1 MAGFSPASTN
11 SSNLPQSQVVF
22 HDKKFVKNLKAKTP
36 YLRGCERK
44 PMPKNSGNQL
54 RLYMYQ
60 TFAANVTQTSE
71 GAVGSGITPSVLTT
85 TATIG
90 QYADYVNVSDFA
102 LETSIDDSLENI
114 QKELAYRL
122 GLTLSTIV
130 KNTADGANAIDSSV
144 LVQKPANVPF
154 SRTDITNQ
162 VQSLLNRNVQVFDK
176 GRNCMAGF
184 ISPCFVGDTIND
196 VSNNSLTDVL
206 KHTVEG
212 QMKLKELPGDEEVQV
227 LEWGGVCWYSTTLV
241 TQTANYK
248 GSGSTALRAYIFGE
262 DGIFAISLGDSEGAI
277 DDGDYRN
284 LKLYMFRAEKPTVSD
299 PSRVIGGWTSYNV
312 KFTVSLP
319 PDLTQRIRC
328 IDAVSLIS

>member
-1 MAGFSPASTN
+1 MAGYSPASTL
-11 SSNLPQSQVVF
+11 SSNLPQSQVIF
-22 HDKKFVKNLKAKTP
+22 HDKKFVKNLKARTP
-36 YLRGCERK
+36 YLRGCERR

-60 TFAANVTQTSE
+60 TFAANIQQTAE

-102 LETSIDDSLENI
+102 LETAIDDSLGNI
-114 QKELAYRL
+114 QKELAFRL
-122 GLTLSTIV
+122 GLTLSTLV
-130 KNTADGANAIDSSV
+130 KNTLDGGNAIDSSV
-144 LVQKPANVPF
+144 LFQKPANVPF

-162 VQSLLNRNVQVFDK
+162 VQSLLNRNVLPFDT

-196 VSNNSLTDVL
+196 AANNSLVDVL

-212 QMKLKELPGDEEVQV
+212 QMKLMELPGDEEVNV

-248 GSGSTALRAYIFGE
+248 GSGSTALRAYIIGA

-277 DDGDYRN
+277 GDGDWRN
-284 LKLYMFRAEKPTVSD
+284 LKLYMFRAEKPTNSD
-299 PSRVIGGWTSYNV
+299 PSKVIGGWTSYNV
-312 KFTVSLP
+312 KFTTSLP
-319 PDLTQRIRC
+319 PDLTQRYRMV
-328 IDAVSLIS
+328 DAVSLIS

>member
-1 MAGFSPASTN
+1 MAAYSPASVT
-11 SSNLPQSQVVF
+11 SSNLPQSQAVY
-22 HDKKFVKNLKAKTP
+22 HDKKFVKNLKAKTQ
-36 YLRGCERK
+36 YLRGCERR
-44 PMPKNSGNQL
+44 PMPMNSGNQL
-54 RLYMYQ
+54 KLYMYQ
-60 TFAANVTQTSE
+60 TFAANTVQTSE

-90 QYADYVNVSDFA
+90 QYADYVNVSDYA
-102 LETSIDDSLENI
+102 LDTAIDDSLENI

-122 GLTLSTIV
+122 ALTLSTLV
-130 KNTADGANAIDSSV
+130 KNTADGANAIDTSV

-154 SRTDITNQ
+154 GRTDITNA

-196 VSNNSLTDVL
+196 NANNSLTDVL

-212 QMKLKELPGDEEVQV
+212 QMKLTELPGDETVQV
-227 LEWGGVCWYSTTLV
+227 MEWGGVCWYSTTLV

-248 GSGSTALRAYIFGE
+248 ASGNTALRAYIFGE
-262 DGIFAISLGDSEGAI
+262 DGIFTISLGDSEGAI
-277 DDGDYRN
+277 GDGDWRN
-284 LKLYMFRAEKPTVSD
+284 LKVYMFRADKPTNSD
-299 PSRVIGGWTSYNV
+299 PSKVIGGWTSYNV
-312 KFTVSLP
+312 KTTFSLP
-319 PDLTQRIRC
+319 PDTTQRIRC